1 MRVTALQ
8 AELGDALHKHT
19 CPVCT
24 VIENSLKT
32 QIGHILYE
40 SVNDGILRSR
50 YIEKDGFCHRHASLM
65 RSVGD
70 PLAHAVL
77 YGHLLKMRLT
87 SWQKQRPK
95 PAKEGCLLCVR
106 ESEIENN
113 VIEAFKQCLKRPE
126 FVKAYRQNGLVCQ
139 AHFHLIALTPTRQRT
154 DETLQ
159 FKAIT
164 LDKYQRLLHH
174 LEELARKHDYRFA
187 DEERTAEERRAWQ
200 EIVDLLSKKRA

>member
-8 AELGDALHKHT
+8 AELATALHKHT

-50 YIEKDGFCHRHASLM
+50 YIEKDGFCHRHGTLM

-77 YGHLLKMRLT
+77 YGHLLKVRLR

-106 ESEIENN
+106 ESEIEAN
-113 VIEAFKQCLKRPE
+113 VLEAFKQCLKRPE
-126 FVKAYRQNGLVCQ
+126 FIKAYQQNGLVCQ
-139 AHFHLIALTPTRQRT
+139 AHFHRIALAPTRHRT
-154 DETLQ
+154 DETAR

-164 LDKYQRLLHH
+164 LDKYHQLLHH

-187 DEERTAEERRAWQ
+187 EEERTPAERVAWQ
-200 EIVDLLSKKRA
+200 EIVDLLGKKH